1 MRIPTQVESGRMTDV
16 EKLPGPPRVVV
27 TGLASDSHTW
37 NLVYLQLLI
46 EELGYEVVNL
56 GPCVP
61 DAVLIEQCRRLAP
74 AMVVMSSVNG
84 HGHTDALRVIRGLR
98 ECPGL
103 STTPVV
109 IGGKLSVSTD
119 RVDALSAELV
129 AAGFD
134 AVFADDGI
142 DSFQSFVALA
152 AGTATSAIEATA

>member
-1 MRIPTQVESGRMTDV
+1 MTDV
-16 EKLPGPPRVVV
+16 EKLSGVPRVVV

-61 DAVLIEQCRRLAP
+61 DRELIERCRAIGP

-84 HGHTDALRVIRGLR
+84 HGHADGLRVIRRLR
-98 ECPGL
+98 DCPEL
-103 STTPVV
+103 RATPVV

-119 RVDALSAELV
+119 RLDEIAGELV

-134 AVFADDGI
+134 AVFPDGSI
-142 DSFQSFVALA
+142 DSFRSFVAVTA
-152 AGTATSAIEATA
+152 AAPAGLEPPR

>member
-1 MRIPTQVESGRMTDV
+1 MTDV
-16 EKLPGPPRVVV
+16 EKLSGIPRVVV

-61 DAVLIEQCRRLAP
+61 DDLLAEECRRIDP

-84 HGHTDALRVIRGLR
+84 HGHTDALRVIRRLR
-98 ECPGL
+98 GCPEL
-103 STTPVV
+103 SATPTV
-109 IGGKLSVSTD
+109 IGGKLSVSPE
-119 RVDALSAELV
+119 RADALAADLR

-134 AVFADDGI
+134 AVFADGSI
-142 DSFQSFVALA
+142 DDFQSFLA
-152 AGTATSAIEATA
+152 ITAGDVPPGLEGAR